1 MAHPKQ
7 RKGKDSMTHNPAA
20 LRPRHLT
27 VSATSPDGD
36 GIAAVLTATADN
48 GTTVALLLTP
58 SDLADLHSQTVA
70 VRDGLI
76 RDALSSQMDRALGLL
91 GGGAA

>member
-1 MAHPKQ
+1 MV
-7 RKGKDSMTHNPAA
+7 SHNPAA
-20 LRPRHLT
+20 ITPRHLT

-36 GIAAVLTATADN
+36 GIAAVLTATADD

-58 SDLADLHSQTVA
+58 GDLADLHSQTVA
-70 VRDGLI
+70 VRDGLV
-76 RDALSSQMDRALGLL
+76 RDALTDHMGRALGLI